1 LGIEIQSLYKSYQNG
16 GEITE
21 VLNNIWLRI
30 EDGEFA
36 AIVGPSGSGK
46 STLMNIIGC
55 LDRFNRGAYYL
66 DGEDVSSVS
75 DDTLAEIR
83 NQRIGFVFQ
92 FFNLLPQY
100 TALENVELPLFY
112 SKVAPGGARQKATHA
127 LEILGL
133 KNRLHYKP
141 NQLSGGQKQRVAIAR
156 AIVNSPKV
164 ILADEPTGSLDTRT
178 GREVMEILK
187 ALNSEQRT
195 VIMVTHDPG
204 LARLANRIVEIRDG
218 MIVGE
223 GS

>member
-1 LGIEIQSLYKSYQNG
+1 LYKSYQNG
-16 GEITE
+16 DEITE
-21 VLNNIWLRI
+21 VLNNVSLRI
-30 EDGEFA
+30 NDGEFA

-55 LDRFNRGAYYL
+55 LDRFNGGRYYL
-66 DGEDVSSVS
+66 DDVDVSSMS
-75 DDTLAEIR
+75 NDALAEIR

-112 SKVAPGGARQKATHA
+112 SKAPAAAARKKAAHA
-127 LEILGL
+127 LELLGL
-133 KNRLHYKP
+133 KNRMHYKP

-156 AIVNSPKV
+156 AIVNSPTV

-187 ALNSEQRT
+187 TLNSEQRT

-204 LARLANRIVEIRDG
+204 LAKLTNRIIEIRDG

-223 GS
+223 GL